1 MKVPA
6 LFNPDWL
13 NKRDRR
19 GHRRSDTVK
28 VLVKAIIHDFL
39 TFNVPHMAASIAFWG
54 LFSMF
59 PMVLAIVIITGD
71 FVSYDS
77 FIDRVGNSVP
87 VSQDFITDTL
97 IDVSNDWPYTG
108 TVAVIGLGWASL
120 SVFAATRK
128 GINAAWAIFNPRSF
142 LRERII
148 DFSLMLG
155 SWMIFILSL
164 SITPIIEFSRNTA
177 ATDSSGPWGGTW
189 LLLGWGLP
197 LLLTFAA
204 FSSLYRYIPNTR
216 VQWRDVWPAALLAA
230 ISFEVLRHGFVW
242 YVARLSIYNLVYG
255 TAATMV
261 VLLAW
266 AYFSGVILLF
276 GAVVASRINKLRRK
290 RQQMDYDSE
299 DSGRL
304 AVDMLVY
311 TKTQDND

>member
-6 LFNPDWL
+6 LFNTDWL
-13 NKRDRR
+13 NKRDRH
-19 GHRRSDTVK
+19 GHRRRDTIK
-28 VLVKAIIHDFL
+28 ALAKAIVHDFL

-54 LFSMF
+54 FFSMF
-59 PMVLAIVIITGD
+59 PMVLAVVIITAD
-71 FVSYDS
+71 FVSYDA
-77 FIDRVGNSVP
+77 FIQRIGNAVP
-87 VSQDFITDTL
+87 VSQDFITETL
-97 IDVSNDWPYTG
+97 IDITNDWPYTG
-108 TVAVIGLGWASL
+108 TVALVGLTWASL

-128 GINAAWAIFNPRSF
+128 GVNAAWAIFRPRSF
-142 LRERII
+142 MRERVI

-155 SWMIFILSL
+155 AWFTFILSL
-164 SITPIIEFSRNTA
+164 SITPIIEFTRSTSTA
-177 ATDSSGPWGGTW
+177 DGAGPWGGTW

-204 FSSLYRYIPNTR
+204 FASLYRYIPNTR
-216 VQWRDVWPAALLAA
+216 VQWKDVWPGAVIAAV
-230 ISFEVLRHGFVW
+230 SFEVLRHGFVW

-276 GAVVASRINKLRRK
+276 GAVVASRINKLRRQ
-290 RQQMDYDSE
+290 REQMSE
-299 DSGRL
+299 GNGGSSHV

-311 TKTQDND
+311 TKTDENG

>member
-1 MKVPA
+1 M
-6 LFNPDWL
+6 
-13 NKRDRR
+13 
-19 GHRRSDTVK
+19 
-28 VLVKAIIHDFL
+28 
-39 TFNVPHMAASIAFWG
+39 
-54 LFSMF
+54 
-59 PMVLAIVIITGD
+59 
-71 FVSYDS
+71 
-77 FIDRVGNSVP
+77 
-87 VSQDFITDTL
+87 
-97 IDVSNDWPYTG
+97 
-108 TVAVIGLGWASL
+108 
-120 SVFAATRK
+120 
-128 GINAAWAIFNPRSF
+128 
-142 LRERII
+142 RERVI

-155 SWMIFILSL
+155 SWMIFIVSL

-204 FSSLYRYIPNTR
+204 FSTLYRYIPNTR
-216 VQWRDVWPAALLAA
+216 VQWKDVWPAALLAA

-242 YVARLSIYNLVYG
+242 YVAQISIYNLVYG

-290 RQQMDYDSE
+290 REKMVHDS
-299 DSGRL
+299 DGSGQI

-311 TKTQDND
+311 TKTEDNG